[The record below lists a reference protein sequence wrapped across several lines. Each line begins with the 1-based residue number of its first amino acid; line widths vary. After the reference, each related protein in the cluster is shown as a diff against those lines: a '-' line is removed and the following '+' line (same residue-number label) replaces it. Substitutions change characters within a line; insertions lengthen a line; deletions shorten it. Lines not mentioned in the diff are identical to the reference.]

1 MSNKKISQLPST
13 SSVTD
18 SDVLII
24 NDNGVTKTATRE
36 ALLDGITRNVTDGVG
51 NDASVAGDLNVANE
65 IVAGGDIQ
73 TTGDVSFGT
82 LTDHLNGVSVTTITD
97 SAGGIETF
105 DTSLATSKAIKEYLA
120 ADSSS
125 SSLDSEQVISIIE
138 RGVRD
143 VSPLLD
149 SSYDLGS
156 PTKKWRDL
164 YLSGSTIHL
173 GGATIS
179 KDGNNVVVANA
190 ATFEA
195 TAFIGDGSQLTG
207 VSGSG
212 GGGLDSNQVLQI
224 VEGEGGNGV
233 SARAVKVLPLNGQVI
248 RYDSAGEESDTL
260 TFRAVPENALGSV
273 TYKWSVK
280 GASQADTAY
289 VVKQDSASTD
299 FTLPN
304 GDEPGAENVKVVKCE
319 MLEGGVDKAQDIVSV
334 YGLVNGFSLTGFLTN
349 ESHVEPADE
358 NGALTTSLND
368 AGGTFKVFL
377 GTTDITAEPGITF
390 SAIDN
395 NGINVSIQNDGSYT
409 LNSFANNGTLLGTV
423 IFQAEVASSLIPSG
437 AANYPIQRQY
447 SVAKSVK
454 GNPGTNGT
462 GAGSA
467 GEDARAV
474 KLIPNQGQVIR
485 YSEDGTTESD
495 TLTFTAEP
503 NAAFS
508 GTKEYDF
515 SVKAPGGN
523 YVVRRSESAGVNFTL
538 ADSDEPSVGGTKIV
552 RVRAYEN
559 NNIVASDF
567 VTIYGIANGTAV
579 TGFLTNESHVE
590 GYDSDGTLV
599 DNLNDAG
606 GTFKVFRGTTDIT
619 TACSFRVETDT
630 GCTLSIN
637 AGTGVYSVTSFF
649 AAKGTATLE
658 ATVPANLVANSS
670 SNMLIDKVYS
680 IARSQDG
687 ASATGGGGV
696 GSRGPGRWYIGIGN
710 NALPASTTTAQNRWN
725 DGTFAA
731 GSTPTGPISGDQA
744 IFCKPSITAPTSQNA
759 WIYDGSSWIQQT
771 EFIDGNL
778 LVAGTVTADDM
789 AVGTTSGQGRTTITS
804 KGVTVESWDGSA
816 FVTRVKLGD
825 LS

>member
-24 NDNGVTKTATRE
+24 NDNGITKTATRE
-36 ALLDGITRNVTDGVG
+36 ALLDGITRNVTDGSG

-82 LTDHLNGVSVTTITD
+82 LTDHLTGVSVTTIVD
-97 SAGGIETF
+97 SSGGIETF
-105 DTSLATSKAIKEYLA
+105 DNSLATSEAIKEYF
-120 ADSSS
+120 STNSG
-125 SSLDSEQVISIIE
+125 SLDSEQVLSILE
-138 RGVRD
+138 KGVRD
-143 VSPLLD
+143 ISPLLD

-179 KDGNNVVVANA
+179 KDGSNVVIANA
-190 ATFEA
+190 AAVEA

-207 VSGSG
+207 VSGA

-248 RYDSAGEESDTL
+248 RYDSDGQESDTL
-260 TFRAVPENALGSV
+260 TFRAVPENALGNI

-280 GASQADTAY
+280 GSSQPDSSY
-289 VVKQDSASTD
+289 VVKQTSASTD
-299 FTLPN
+299 FVLPDT
-304 GDEPGAENVKVVKCE
+304 DEPGAEGVKVVKCE
-319 MLEGGVDKAQDIVSV
+319 MLEDGVDKAQDIVSV
-334 YGLVNGFSLTGFLTN
+334 YGLINGFSITGFLTN

-368 AGGTFKVFL
+368 AGGIFKVFL
-377 GTTDITAEPGITF
+377 GTTEITNDPAVTYSIVSNT
-390 SAIDN
+390 
-395 NGINVSIQNDGSYT
+395 GINVGIQNDGSYT
-409 LNSFANNGTLLGTV
+409 LNSFASNGTLLGTA
-423 IFQAEVASSLIPSG
+423 IFQVEVASSLIPAG
-437 AANYPIQRQY
+437 QANYPIQRQY

-454 GNPGTNGT
+454 GNPGVDGT

-474 KLIPNQGQVIR
+474 KLIPNNGQVIR
-485 YSEDGTTESD
+485 YSEDGSTESD
-495 TLTFTAEP
+495 TLTFTADP
-503 NAAFS
+503 NAAFT
-508 GTKEYDF
+508 GTKEYEF
-515 SVKAPGGN
+515 FVKVPGGSFVSKRSKSTSPN
-523 YVVRRSESAGVNFTL
+523 YTL
-538 ADSDEPSVGGTKIV
+538 ADGDEPSVSQSFVVKVT
-552 RVRAYEN
+552 AYEN
-559 NNIVASDF
+559 NVAVATDF
-567 VTIYGIANGTAV
+567 VSIFGIANGTAV
-579 TGFLTNESHVE
+579 TGFLTNDSHVE
-590 GYDSDGTLV
+590 GFDSDGTLV
-599 DNLNDAG
+599 DDLSDAG

-619 TACSFRVETDT
+619 TACTFRVESNTNVGIT
-630 GCTLSIN
+630 IN
-637 AGTGVYSVTSFF
+637 AGTGVYSVSSFA
-649 AAKGTATLE
+649 AAKGVATLE

-680 IARSQDG
+680 ISRSQDG
-687 ASATGGGGV
+687 ASAVGGGA
-696 GSRGPGRWYIGIGN
+696 GSRGPGRWYIGIGT
-710 NALPASTTTAQNRWN
+710 NALPASTATAQARWN
-725 DGTFAA
+725 DGAFA
-731 GSTPTGPISGDQA
+731 GTKPTTQVDGDQA
-744 IFCKPSITAPTSQNA
+744 IFCRPNITAPTSQNA
-759 WIYDGSSWIQQT
+759 WIYNGSSWVQQT

-778 LVAGTVTADDM
+778 LVAGTVTADDI
-789 AVGTTSGQGRTTITS
+789 AVGTTSGVGRTTITS
-804 KGVTVESWDGSA
+804 QGVTVESWNGSA
-816 FVTRVKLGD
+816 FVTRIKLGN

>member
-143 VSPLLD
+143 VTPLLD

-190 ATFEA
+190 AAVEA

-207 VSGSG
+207 VSGS

-289 VVKQDSASTD
+289 VVKQTSASTD
-299 FTLPN
+299 FILPD

-319 MLEGGVDKAQDIVSV
+319 MLEDGVDKAQDIVSV

-377 GTTDITAEPGITF
+377 GTTDITTDPGVTF
-390 SAIDN
+390 TAVSN
-395 NGINVSIQNDGSYT
+395 SNINVGIQNDGSYT
-409 LNSFANNGTLLGTV
+409 LTSFASNGTLLGTA

-454 GNPGTNGT
+454 GNPGTDGT

-495 TLTFTAEP
+495 TLTFTADP

-515 SVKAPGGN
+515 SVKAPGGS
-523 YVVRRSESAGVNFTL
+523 YVVKRSKSTSPNFTL
-538 ADSDEPSVGGTKIV
+538 ADGDEPSVGGSKIV

-559 NNIVASDF
+559 NTLMASDF
-567 VTIYGIANGTAV
+567 VTVYGIANGTAV

-590 GYDSDGTLV
+590 GYDSDGILV

-637 AGTGVYSVTSFF
+637 AGNGVYSVTSFF

-710 NALPASTTTAQNRWN
+710 NALPASTSTAQSRWN

-744 IFCKPSITAPTSQNA
+744 IFCKPNTTAPTSQNA
-759 WIYDGSSWIQQT
+759 WIYNGSSWVQQT

-804 KGVTVESWDGSA
+804 KGVTVESWNGSA

>member
-36 ALLDGITRNVTDGVG
+36 ALLDGITRNVTDGAG
-51 NDASVAGDLNVANE
+51 NDATVAGDLNVANE

-82 LTDHLNGVSVTTITD
+82 LSDHLNGVTITTITD

-105 DTSLATSKAIKEYLA
+105 DNSLATSAAIRDYLA

-125 SSLDSEQVISIIE
+125 GSLDSEQIISIIE

-143 VSPLLD
+143 VSPLID

-179 KDGNNVVVANA
+179 KNGSNVVVANA
-190 ATFEA
+190 AAIEA

-212 GGGLDSNQVLQI
+212 GGGGLDSDQVLQI

-233 SARAVKVLPLNGQVI
+233 GARAVKVLPLNGQVI
-248 RYDSAGEESDTL
+248 RYDSDGQESDTL
-260 TFRAVPENALGSV
+260 TFRAVPENALGSIQ
-273 TYKWSVK
+273 YKWSVK
-280 GASQADTAY
+280 GASQPDSSY
-289 VVKQDSASTD
+289 VVKQTSASTD
-299 FTLPN
+299 FVLADA
-304 GDEPGAENVKVVKCE
+304 DEPGAESVKVVKCE
-319 MLEGGVDKAQDIVSV
+319 MLEGGVDRAQDIVSV

-358 NGALTTSLND
+358 TGALTTTLND
-368 AGGTFKVFL
+368 AGGNFKVFL
-377 GTTDITAEPGITF
+377 GTTDISNDPGVTF
-390 SAIDN
+390 TVSSN
-395 NGINVSIQNDGSYT
+395 SNINVAIQTDGSYT
-409 LNSFANNGTLLGTV
+409 LNSFASNGTLLGTA
-423 IFQAEVASSLIPSG
+423 IFQAEIASSLIPSG

-467 GEDARAV
+467 GDDARAV
-474 KLIPNQGQVIR
+474 KLIPNNGQVIR

-495 TLTFTAEP
+495 TLTFTADP
-503 NAAFS
+503 NDAFT
-508 GTKEYDF
+508 GTKQYDF
-515 SVKAPGGN
+515 YVKVPGGSFVLKRSKSTSPN
-523 YVVRRSESAGVNFTL
+523 YTLSDGDEPAVSESFV
-538 ADSDEPSVGGTKIV
+538 V

-559 NNIVASDF
+559 NVVKASDF
-567 VTIYGIANGTAV
+567 VTIFGIANGTAV
-579 TGFLTNESHVE
+579 TAFLTNESHVE
-590 GYDSDGTLV
+590 GFDSDGNLV

-619 TACSFRVETDT
+619 TACSFRVESNSGVGIT
-630 GCTLSIN
+630 IN
-637 AGTGVYSVTSFF
+637 SNGAYTVTSFN
-649 AAKGTATLE
+649 AAKGTAVLE

-687 ASATGGGGV
+687 ASASGGGAGA
-696 GSRGPGRWYIGIGN
+696 RGPGRWYIGIGS
-710 NALPASTTTAQNRWN
+710 NALPASSATAQSRWN

-731 GSTPTGPISGDQA
+731 GSKPTGPVAGDQA
-744 IFCKPSITAPTSQNA
+744 IFCKPNTTAPTFQNA
-759 WIYDGSSWIQQT
+759 WIYNGSSWVQQT

-778 LVAGTVTADDM
+778 LVAGTVTADDI
-789 AVGTTSGQGRTTITS
+789 AVGTTSGVGRTTITS
-804 KGVTVESWDGSA
+804 QGVTVESWNGSA
-816 FVTRVKLGD
+816 FVTRIKLGD

>member
-173 GGATIS
+173 GGVTIS
-179 KDGNNVVVANA
+179 NDGNNVVVANA
-190 ATFEA
+190 AAIEA

-289 VVKQDSASTD
+289 VVKQTSASTD
-299 FTLPN
+299 FILPD

-319 MLEGGVDKAQDIVSV
+319 MLEDGVDKAQDIVSV

-377 GTTDITAEPGITF
+377 GTTDITTDPGVTF
-390 SAIDN
+390 TAVSN
-395 NGINVSIQNDGSYT
+395 SNINVGIQNDGSYT
-409 LNSFANNGTLLGTV
+409 LTSFASNGTLLGTA

-495 TLTFTAEP
+495 TLTFTADP

-515 SVKAPGGN
+515 SVKAPGGS
-523 YVVRRSESAGVNFTL
+523 YVVKRSKSTSPNFTL
-538 ADSDEPSVGGTKIV
+538 ADGDEPSVGGSKIV

-559 NNIVASDF
+559 NIIMASDF

-637 AGTGVYSVTSFF
+637 GNGVYSVTSFF

-687 ASATGGGGV
+687 ASATGGGGA

-710 NALPASTTTAQNRWN
+710 NALPASSATAQARWN

-744 IFCKPSITAPTSQNA
+744 IFCKPNTTAPTSQNA
-759 WIYDGSSWIQQT
+759 WIYNGSSWVQQT

-804 KGVTVESWDGSA
+804 KGVTVESWNGSA

>member
-173 GGATIS
+173 GGVTIS
-179 KDGNNVVVANA
+179 NDGNNVVVANA
-190 ATFEA
+190 AAVEA

-289 VVKQDSASTD
+289 VVKQTSASTD
-299 FTLPN
+299 FILPD

-319 MLEGGVDKAQDIVSV
+319 MLEDGVDKAQDIVSV

-377 GTTDITAEPGITF
+377 GTTDITTDPGVTF
-390 SAIDN
+390 TAVSN
-395 NGINVSIQNDGSYT
+395 SNINVGIQNDGSYT
-409 LNSFANNGTLLGTV
+409 LTSFASNGTLLGTA

-495 TLTFTAEP
+495 TLTFTADP

-515 SVKAPGGN
+515 SVKAPGGS
-523 YVVRRSESAGVNFTL
+523 YVVKRSKSTSPNFTL
-538 ADSDEPSVGGTKIV
+538 ADGDEPSVGGSKIV

-559 NNIVASDF
+559 NIIMASDF

-637 AGTGVYSVTSFF
+637 GNGVYSVTSFF

-687 ASATGGGGV
+687 ASATGGGGA

-710 NALPASTTTAQNRWN
+710 NALPASSATAQARWN

-744 IFCKPSITAPTSQNA
+744 IFCKPNTTAPTSQNA
-759 WIYDGSSWIQQT
+759 WIYNGSSWVQQT

-804 KGVTVESWDGSA
+804 KGVTVESWNGSA

>member
-24 NDNGVTKTATRE
+24 NDNGITKTATRE
-36 ALLDGITRNVTDGVG
+36 ALLDGITRNVTDGSG

-82 LTDHLNGVSVTTITD
+82 LTDHLTGVSVTTIVD
-97 SAGGIETF
+97 SSGGIETF
-105 DTSLATSKAIKEYLA
+105 DNSLATSEAIKEYF
-120 ADSSS
+120 STNSG
-125 SSLDSEQVISIIE
+125 SLDSEQVLSILE
-138 RGVRD
+138 KGVRD
-143 VSPLLD
+143 ISPLLD

-179 KDGNNVVVANA
+179 KDGSNVVIANA
-190 ATFEA
+190 AAVEA

-207 VSGSG
+207 VSGA

-248 RYDSAGEESDTL
+248 RYDSDGQESDTL
-260 TFRAVPENALGSV
+260 TFRAVPENALGNI

-280 GASQADTAY
+280 GSSQPDSSY
-289 VVKQDSASTD
+289 VVKQTSASTD
-299 FTLPN
+299 FILPDN
-304 GDEPGAENVKVVKCE
+304 DEPGAESVKVVKCE
-319 MLEGGVDKAQDIVSV
+319 MLEDGVDKAQDIVSV
-334 YGLVNGFSLTGFLTN
+334 YGLINGFSITGFLTN

-368 AGGTFKVFL
+368 AGGIFKVFL
-377 GTTDITAEPGITF
+377 GTTEITNDPAVTYSIVSNT
-390 SAIDN
+390 
-395 NGINVSIQNDGSYT
+395 GINVGIQNDGSYT
-409 LNSFANNGTLLGTV
+409 LNSFASNGTLLGTA
-423 IFQAEVASSLIPSG
+423 IFQVEVASSLIPAG
-437 AANYPIQRQY
+437 QANYPIQRQY

-454 GNPGTNGT
+454 GNPGVDGT

-474 KLIPNQGQVIR
+474 KLIPNNGQVIR
-485 YSEDGTTESD
+485 YSEDGSTESD
-495 TLTFTAEP
+495 TLTFTADP
-503 NAAFS
+503 NAAFT
-508 GTKEYDF
+508 GTKEYEF
-515 SVKAPGGN
+515 FVKVPGGSFVSKRSKSTSPN
-523 YVVRRSESAGVNFTL
+523 YTL
-538 ADSDEPSVGGTKIV
+538 ADGDEPSVSQSFVVKVT
-552 RVRAYEN
+552 AYEN
-559 NNIVASDF
+559 NVAVATDF
-567 VTIYGIANGTAV
+567 VSIFGIANGTAV
-579 TGFLTNESHVE
+579 TGFLTNDSHVE
-590 GYDSDGTLV
+590 GFDSDGNLV
-599 DNLNDAG
+599 DDLSDAG

-619 TACSFRVETDT
+619 TACTFRVESNTNVGIT
-630 GCTLSIN
+630 IG
-637 AGTGVYSVTSFF
+637 AGTGVYSVSSFA
-649 AAKGTATLE
+649 AAKGVATLE

-680 IARSQDG
+680 ISRSQDG
-687 ASATGGGGV
+687 ASAAGGGGA
-696 GSRGPGRWYIGIGN
+696 GSRGPGRWYIGIGT
-710 NALPASTTTAQNRWN
+710 NALPASTTTAQARWN
-725 DGTFAA
+725 DGAFA
-731 GSTPTGPISGDQA
+731 GTKPTTQVDGDQA
-744 IFCKPSITAPTSQNA
+744 IFCRPNITAPTSQNA
-759 WIYDGSSWIQQT
+759 WLYNGSSWVQQT

-778 LVAGTVTADDM
+778 LVAGTVTADDI
-789 AVGTTSGQGRTTITS
+789 AVGTTSGVGRTTITS
-804 KGVTVESWDGSA
+804 QGVTVESWNGSA
-816 FVTRVKLGD
+816 FVTRIKLGN

>member
-24 NDNGVTKTATRE
+24 NDNGITKTATRE
-36 ALLDGITRNVTDGVG
+36 ALLDGITRNVTDGAG

-82 LTDHLNGVSVTTITD
+82 LTDHLTGVSITTIVD
-97 SAGGIETF
+97 SSGGIETF
-105 DTSLATSKAIKEYLA
+105 DNSLATSGAIKEYLA

-125 SSLDSEQVISIIE
+125 GSLDSEQIISIIE

-179 KDGNNVVVANA
+179 KDGSNVVIANA
-190 ATFEA
+190 AAVEA

-207 VSGSG
+207 VSGTG

-224 VEGEGGNGV
+224 VEGEGGNGTG
-233 SARAVKVLPLNGQVI
+233 ARAVKVLPLNGQVI
-248 RYDSAGEESDTL
+248 RYDSDGQESDTL

-273 TYKWSVK
+273 QYKWSVK
-280 GASQADTAY
+280 GSSQPDSSY
-289 VVKQDSASTD
+289 VVKQTSASTD
-299 FTLPN
+299 FVLPDT
-304 GDEPGAENVKVVKCE
+304 DEPGAEGVKVVKCE
-319 MLEGGVDKAQDIVSV
+319 MLEDGVDRAQDIVSV
-334 YGLVNGFSLTGFLTN
+334 YGLVNGFSITGFLTN

-368 AGGTFKVFL
+368 AGGIFKVFL
-377 GTTDITAEPGITF
+377 GTTEITNDPAVTYSIVSNT
-390 SAIDN
+390 
-395 NGINVSIQNDGSYT
+395 GINVGIQNNGSYT
-409 LNSFANNGTLLGTV
+409 LNSFASNGTLLGTA
-423 IFQAEVASSLIPSG
+423 IFQVEVASSLIPSG
-437 AANYPIQRQY
+437 QANYPIQRQY

-474 KLIPNQGQVIR
+474 KLIPNNGQVIR
-485 YSEDGTTESD
+485 YSEDGSTESD
-495 TLTFTAEP
+495 TLTFSADP
-503 NAAFS
+503 NAAFT
-508 GTKEYDF
+508 GTKEYQF
-515 SVKAPGGN
+515 FVKVPGGSFVSKRSKSTSPN
-523 YVVRRSESAGVNFTL
+523 YTL
-538 ADSDEPSVGGTKIV
+538 ADADEPAVSQSFVVKVT
-552 RVRAYEN
+552 AYEN
-559 NNIVASDF
+559 NVEMATDF
-567 VTIYGIANGTAV
+567 VTIFGIANGTAV

-590 GYDSDGTLV
+590 GFDSDGNLV

-619 TACSFRVETDT
+619 TACTFRVESSSNV
-630 GCTLSIN
+630 GISIN
-637 AGTGVYSVTSFF
+637 NNGVYTVSSFA
-649 AAKGTATLE
+649 AAKGVATLE

-687 ASATGGGGV
+687 ASAAGGGA
-696 GSRGPGRWYIGIGN
+696 GSRGPGRWYIGIGG
-710 NALPASTTTAQNRWN
+710 NALPASSATAQSRWN
-725 DGTFAA
+725 DGTYAA
-731 GSTPTGPISGDQA
+731 GSKPTVGPVDGDQA
-744 IFCKPSITAPTSQNA
+744 IFCKPNFTAPTSQNA
-759 WIYDGSSWIQQT
+759 WIYNGSSWVQQT

-778 LVAGTVTADDM
+778 LVAGTVTADDI
-789 AVGTTSGQGRTTITS
+789 AVGTTSGVGRTTITS
-804 KGVTVESWDGSA
+804 EGVTVESWNGSA
-816 FVTRVKLGD
+816 FVTRIKLGN

>member
-24 NDNGVTKTATRE
+24 NDNGITKTATRE
-36 ALLDGITRNVTDGVG
+36 ALLDGITRNVTDGSG

-82 LTDHLNGVSVTTITD
+82 LTDHLTGVSVTTIVD
-97 SAGGIETF
+97 SSGGIETF
-105 DTSLATSKAIKEYLA
+105 DNSLATSEAIKEYF
-120 ADSSS
+120 STNSG
-125 SSLDSEQVISIIE
+125 SLDSEQVLSILE
-138 RGVRD
+138 KGVRD
-143 VSPLLD
+143 ISPLLD

-179 KDGNNVVVANA
+179 KDGSNVVIANA
-190 ATFEA
+190 AAVEA

-207 VSGSG
+207 VSGA

-248 RYDSAGEESDTL
+248 RYDSDGQESDTL
-260 TFRAVPENALGSV
+260 TFRAVPENALGNI

-280 GASQADTAY
+280 GSSQPDSSY
-289 VVKQDSASTD
+289 VVKQTSASTD
-299 FTLPN
+299 FVLPDT
-304 GDEPGAENVKVVKCE
+304 DEPGAESVKVVKCE
-319 MLEGGVDKAQDIVSV
+319 MLEDGVDKAQDIVSV

-368 AGGTFKVFL
+368 AGGIFKVFL
-377 GTTDITAEPGITF
+377 GTTDITNDPGITY
-390 SAIDN
+390 SVSSN
-395 NGINVSIQNDGSYT
+395 NNINVTINNDGTYS
-409 LNSFANNGTLLGTV
+409 LNSFASNGTLLGAA
-423 IFQAEVASSLIPSG
+423 IFQAEVSSSLIPAG
-437 AANYPIQRQY
+437 QANYPIQRQY

-454 GNPGTNGT
+454 GNPGVDGT

-474 KLIPNQGQVIR
+474 KLIPNNGQVIR
-485 YSEDGTTESD
+485 YSEDGSTESD
-495 TLTFTAEP
+495 TLTFTADP
-503 NAAFS
+503 NAAFT
-508 GTKEYDF
+508 GTKEYEF
-515 SVKAPGGN
+515 FVKVPGGSFVLKRSKSTSPN
-523 YVVRRSESAGVNFTL
+523 YTL
-538 ADSDEPSVGGTKIV
+538 ADGDEPSVSQSFVVKVT
-552 RVRAYEN
+552 AYEN
-559 NNIVASDF
+559 NVAMATDF
-567 VTIYGIANGTAV
+567 VTIFGIANGTAV
-579 TGFLTNESHVE
+579 TGFLTNDSHVE
-590 GYDSDGTLV
+590 GFDSDGNLV
-599 DNLNDAG
+599 DDLSDAG

-619 TACSFRVETDT
+619 TACTFRVESNTNVGIT
-630 GCTLSIN
+630 IG
-637 AGTGVYSVTSFF
+637 AGTGVYSVSSFA
-649 AAKGTATLE
+649 AAKGVATLE

-680 IARSQDG
+680 ISRSQDG
-687 ASATGGGGV
+687 ASAAGGGGA
-696 GSRGPGRWYIGIGN
+696 GSRGPGRWYIGIGT
-710 NALPASTTTAQNRWN
+710 NALPASTTTAQARWN
-725 DGTFAA
+725 DGAFA
-731 GSTPTGPISGDQA
+731 GTKPTTQVDGDQA
-744 IFCKPSITAPTSQNA
+744 IFCRPNITAPTSQNA
-759 WIYDGSSWIQQT
+759 WIYNGSSWVQQT

-778 LVAGTVTADDM
+778 LVAGTVTADDI
-789 AVGTTSGQGRTTITS
+789 AVGTTSGVGRTTITS
-804 KGVTVESWDGSA
+804 QGVTVESWNGSA
-816 FVTRVKLGD
+816 FVTRIKLGN